1 MSETK
6 THLTSTHW
14 GSYHA
19 VTESGHLKDMVPFDR
34 DGDPSPI
41 GKGII
46 DVIDD
51 PLRITRPMVRR
62 GWLEGRRGERRGRRG
77 EDDFVSLDWDEVI
90 VLAGDELKRVIS
102 QHGNSAIYAGSYG
115 WASAGRFHHAQSQ
128 IHRFLNTIGGYTR
141 SVNTYSFAAAE
152 IIFPHVLGDFRSYLY
167 KQTSW
172 SSIIEHCD
180 LFVAFGGIPLKNAQI
195 GQGGIGEHRQ
205 KQWMLKAHENGV
217 EFVNVSPIRSDI
229 LAEVS
234 ADWLDVRPNS
244 DTALMLALCHVLI
257 EEDLHDQRFL
267 DRYTT
272 GFEKVEAYIMGA
284 VDGVKK
290 TPEWAAG
297 ICDIS
302 ADAIRH
308 LARRMAAG
316 RTMISMSWSLSRQ
329 AYGEQPLWA
338 GVTLAAMLGQI
349 GLPGG
354 GFGFGYAAV
363 QTVGNGVSDFSM
375 TALPQGRNKVPEFIP
390 VARIADMLINP
401 GEMFQFNGQDLTYP
415 DIRLIYWAG
424 GNPFHHHQD
433 LNKFKEAWQ
442 KPDTVIVHE
451 WCWNALA
458 KHADIILPCTTSLER
473 QDIAMSPRDN
483 YAISME
489 KAIEPVGES
498 ADDHEILA
506 RLSRYLGVEEQFTEG
521 RTSEEWQ
528 HHLYETSRTQMKAE
542 GYDLPSYEE
551 FRKRGWV
558 QIEASV
564 NQTVLFDEFRGDPE
578 KFPLKTPSGK
588 IELYSSTIA
597 GFDYSD
603 CPPHAS
609 WLEPQEWIGNKSETY
624 PLHLICNQP
633 KTKLHSQL
641 DHGSISRKGKIN
653 GHEMMVLHPQ
663 DAATRGIKDGDI
675 VRVHN
680 TRGACLCGAS
690 LSETIKPGVILI
702 PTGAWFDPGYD
713 EAGAADISCKHGNP
727 NVLTPDRGTSRLG
740 QGPAAH
746 SCLVEVERW
755 TGGKVEVTAFAP
767 PQITNRSSQQQK

>member
-1 MSETK
+1 MTGTK

-19 VTESGHLKDMVPFDR
+19 VTEAGHLKDMIPFDR

-62 GWLEGRRGERRGRRG
+62 GWLEGRGGKRTGRRG
-77 EDDFVSLDWDEVI
+77 EDSFVSLGWDEAI
-90 VLAGDELKRVIS
+90 ALAGDELQRIIS

-152 IIFPHVLGDFRSYLY
+152 IIFPHVLGDFRSFVY

-172 SSIIEHCD
+172 ASIIEHCD

-205 KQWMLKAHENGV
+205 KQWMLKARESGV
-217 EFVNVSPIRSDI
+217 EFVNVSPMKSDI
-229 LAEVS
+229 LADVS
-234 ADWLDVRPNS
+234 ADWLAVRPNS

-257 EEDLHDQRFL
+257 EENLHDRSFL
-267 DRYTT
+267 DQYTA
-272 GFEKVEAYIMGA
+272 GFDKVEAYIMGRA
-284 VDGVKK
+284 DGVKK

-308 LARRMAAG
+308 LARRMAVG

-329 AYGEQPLWA
+329 AHGEQPLWA
-338 GVTLAAMLGQI
+338 GVTLAALLGQI

-363 QTVGNGVSDFSM
+363 QTVGNGVSDYSM
-375 TALPQGRNKVPEFIP
+375 TALPQGRNKVDGFIP
-390 VARIADMLINP
+390 VARITDMLLSP
-401 GEMFQFNGQDLTYP
+401 GESFQFNGQDLTYP

-433 LNKFKEAWQ
+433 LNRLKEAWQ

-483 YAISME
+483 YVISME
-489 KAIEPVGES
+489 KAIDPVGES
-498 ADDHEILA
+498 ADDYEILA
-506 RLSRYLGVEEQFTEG
+506 RLSRHLGVEGGFTEG

-528 HHLYETSRTQMKAE
+528 QYLYETSREKMQDE
-542 GYDLPSYEE
+542 GYDLPGYKEL
-551 FRKRGWV
+551 RQKGWF
-558 QIEASV
+558 QIETRV
-564 NQTVLFDEFRGDPE
+564 NQTILFEDFRKDPE
-578 KFPLKTPSGK
+578 KFPLKTPSGR
-588 IELYSSTIA
+588 IELYSPTIA
-597 GFDYSD
+597 GFGYAD

-609 WLEPQEWIGNKSETY
+609 WLEPPEWIGGKTRAH

-653 GHEMMVLHPQ
+653 GHEMMVIHPL
-663 DAATRGIKDGDI
+663 DASARGIEDGDI
-675 VRVHN
+675 VRVYN
-680 TRGACLCGAS
+680 DRGACLCGAS
-690 LSETIKPGVILI
+690 VSEVMKPGVILI
-702 PTGAWFDPGYD
+702 PTGAWFDPGNGGGNIA
-713 EAGAADISCKHGNP
+713 EISCKHGNP

-755 TGGKVEVTAFAP
+755 AGGKVDISAFEP
-767 PQITNRSSQQQK
+767 PVIISPPKSK